1 MTAKQLLQEL
11 KPLGRESYKNVLIN
25 NHGVK
30 EPCFGVSIAE
40 LLARLGVWPRE
51 RDVLLQLVP
60 RGSADEIVQWRL
72 GCDRILFNDEDP
84 EEGGQCLVVAAWMPD
99 DIAARPTHP
108 NHWLII
114 ARRAAGFHIGSYFA
128 RESKRIRV
136 R

>member
-1 MTAKQLLQEL
+1 MLAWDPKQVSQF
-11 KPLGRESYKNVLIN
+11 LGTEPV
-25 NHGVK
+25 VK
-30 EPCFGVSIAE
+30 EPQFSGPEFTYEFPVGD
-40 LLARLGVWPRE
+40 LLACLVVWPRE

-60 RGSADEIVQWRL
+60 RGARDEIVQWRL

-114 ARRAAGFHIGSYFA
+114 ARRTDGFHIGSYFA
-128 RESKRIRV
+128 RESNRIRV

>member
-1 MTAKQLLQEL
+1 MLAWDPKQVSQF
-11 KPLGRESYKNVLIN
+11 LGTEPV
-25 NHGVK
+25 VK
-30 EPCFGVSIAE
+30 ETQFSGPEFTCEFPVGD
-40 LLARLGVWPRE
+40 LQGRLVVWPRE
-51 RDVLLQLVP
+51 CDVLLQLVP
-60 RGSADEIVQWRL
+60 RGAADEIVQWRL

-114 ARRAAGFHIGSYFA
+114 ARRADGFHIGSYFA
-128 RESKRIRV
+128 RESNRIRL